1 MTDRIVGAL
10 ILALSIWYGITAGS
24 YEASFGDPL
33 GPAAFPIMLSI
44 PAAVLSLALI
54 LRPDAE
60 PKWPSY
66 WPMMRQA
73 AAIALLLA
81 YAGFLEVVGFP
92 LATFLAVTL
101 LGRLLQT
108 TWPKAAISG
117 AVMSAVL
124 FITFDYLLD
133 LPLPLLPEFMS

>member
-1 MTDRIVGAL
+1 
-10 ILALSIWYGITAGS
+10 
-24 YEASFGDPL
+24 
-33 GPAAFPIMLSI
+33 
-44 PAAVLSLALI
+44 
-54 LRPDAE
+54 
-60 PKWPSY
+60 
-66 WPMMRQA
+66 MMRQA

-124 FITFDYLLD
+124 FVTFDYVLD